1 MRRKLSK
8 PAEADNAKVQEQG
21 HAPLL
26 EKFIRFCESDFGKQA
41 MDLEAAYLRRELSGC
56 ARILD
61 VGCGIGSIEQRLP
74 ELNVTGLDSSEEM
87 LIEARK
93 RSDKTFVKGESSS
106 LPFANGFFD
115 AVFMVTTLEFLTDY
129 KKALDEAA
137 RILTNRGRLVVLM
150 LNPDSGYFKAHYAKE
165 GDYFRN
171 IKHSGYAGIATYA
184 SALFY
189 TSMEYFL
196 GVDGEN
202 VSVQGDRN
210 SAALFVIKGRKR

>member
-1 MRRKLSK
+1 MKRKLSK
-8 PAEADNAKVQEQG
+8 PTEAHDVKVQERG
-21 HAPLL
+21 HVPLL
-26 EKFIRFCESDFGKQA
+26 EKFIRFCESDFGKRV
-41 MDLEAAYLRRELSGC
+41 MGLEAAYLRRELSGC
-56 ARILD
+56 TKILD

-74 ELNVTGLDSSEEM
+74 ELNVTGLDASEEM

-93 RSDKTFVKGESSS
+93 RSDKAFVKGEASS
-106 LPFANGFFD
+106 LPFANGSFD

-137 RILTNRGRLVVLM
+137 RVLTNRGRLIVLM
-150 LNPDSGYFKAHYAKE
+150 LNPDSGYFKAHFAKE

-171 IKHSGYAGIATYA
+171 IKHSDYASIATYA

-189 TSMEYFL
+189 TNTEYFL

-202 VSVQGDRN
+202 ASVRGDRG